1 MRVTFHLLFLLSLW
15 TETTQS
21 DLRNLDRNLT
31 EEHERVLIRT
41 KRRWVLSTIELQEE
55 DPGPYPKE
63 ATQLFNDK
71 SSMHKLR
78 FSISGQGVN
87 EDPKGVFTIEPFT
100 GAVIVHKP
108 IDRELYPVF
117 LVEFDVADRESGSIL
132 DRTLSF
138 SVAIKDINDNA
149 PEFLP
154 EVLHTSIPENT
165 QEGVLPVS
173 LQAKDKDEKGNE
185 NSRITMRVV
194 SQDPPS
200 PVITL
205 KPLSARGSDDNV
217 ITQLIFTGCFDYDKA
232 KAYKLL
238 VEAQDHGNPVLTST
252 ATVNIDIID
261 SNTHQPV
268 FTATKYNAQV
278 MEMETNKEILR
289 LSVEDKDTP
298 NTQASKAVYK
308 ILKGNEDG
316 NYKIETDPKTNEGV
330 LTVIK
335 GKDYERTTLTQLEI
349 SVENEEPLF
358 LCIDGKPASPAM
370 RAARKLNTT
379 KVDVKVID
387 VNDPPV
393 FQQKIQTVY
402 KKEEGNPGE
411 VLYEPIVKDVDSDA
425 DKIRYELV
433 DDPAKWVKVDPKTG
447 KVTTVMKM
455 DRESPYVVNGT
466 YTVVIRAIDNGEPP
480 ATGTG
485 TLVIQLGD
493 LNDNAPYLTS
503 NNSIMCGNKTQ
514 RVTVKPDDADA
525 PPFAGPFSFSIASE
539 DKKLLSMWKFNPS
552 TGSESSLISL
562 KSLPYGNYLIPLR
575 IEDQQGKVGL
585 DTLNVVVCDC
595 GDKDVCRSPLPR
607 SSNLNGAAIGIL
619 LGSLLLL
626 ALLLCCCF
634 LCEYKAKEFIL
645 NIQEE
650 GNQTLINYNEEGG
663 GSLAKAEI
671 QVVQS
676 STNGL
681 KSGPIQ
687 LTEFSNG
694 YGGNGYNESTK
705 RRTMSSGGF
714 QETTEAGRTLMSR
727 GWVTSRSFTFRNGA
741 NRFSRSFSLM
751 SDWNIE
757 DHLLRKLYELPEDQ
771 LDFPECHPHEYS
783 YEGMGS
789 TCPSLDE
796 LSFSADGDDLDFL
809 NDLGPKFHILDGIC
823 RKTMEEKNIKL

>member
-1 MRVTFHLLFLLSLW
+1 
-15 TETTQS
+15 
-21 DLRNLDRNLT
+21 
-31 EEHERVLIRT
+31 
-41 KRRWVLSTIELQEE
+41 RRWVLSTIELQEE

-63 ATQLFNDK
+63 LFNDK

-217 ITQLIFTGCFDYDKA
+217 ITQLIFTGCFDYDVT

-268 FTATKYNAQV
+268 FT
-278 MEMETNKEILR
+278 METNKEILR

-539 DKKLLSMWKFNPS
+539 DKKLLR
-552 TGSESSLISL
+552 SESSLISL

-626 ALLLCCCF
+626 AC
-634 LCEYKAKEFIL
+634 KTKEFIL

-663 GSLAKAEI
+663 GSLAK
-671 QVVQS
+671 VCLS
-676 STNGL
+676 SHITSISL
-681 KSGPIQ
+681 KS
-687 LTEFSNG
+687 
-694 YGGNGYNESTK
+694 
-705 RRTMSSGGF
+705 
-714 QETTEAGRTLMSR
+714 
-727 GWVTSRSFTFRNGA
+727 V
-741 NRFSRSFSLM
+741 
-751 SDWNIE
+751 
-757 DHLLRKLYELPEDQ
+757 
-771 LDFPECHPHEYS
+771 
-783 YEGMGS
+783 
-789 TCPSLDE
+789 
-796 LSFSADGDDLDFL
+796 FL
-809 NDLGPKFHILDGIC
+809 NLCKCLPKCCMMISIKITKTEQILSA
-823 RKTMEEKNIKL
+823 

>member
-1 MRVTFHLLFLLSLW
+1 MRMTFRLLLLLSLW
-15 TETTQS
+15 TETALS
-21 DLRNLDRNLT
+21 DLSLERNLT
-31 EEHERVLIRT
+31 EKHERVLIRT

-55 DPGPYPKE
+55 DPGPFPKV
-63 ATQLFNDK
+63 ATQLYNDK
-71 SSMHKLR
+71 SNMHKLR
-78 FSISGQGVN
+78 FSISGQGVT
-87 EDPKGVFTIEPFT
+87 EDPQGILTIDPFT
-100 GAVIVHKP
+100 GVVSVHKP
-108 IDRELYPVF
+108 IDRETYATFMVK
-117 LVEFDVADRESGSIL
+117 FDVSDRETNEIL
-132 DRTLSF
+132 DKTLSF
-138 SVAIKDINDNA
+138 SVAVKDINDNA
-149 PEFLP
+149 PQFLP
-154 EVLHTSIPENT
+154 EVLHTTIPENI
-165 QEGVLPVS
+165 QEGVLSVS

-194 SQDPPS
+194 SQEPPS

-205 KPLSARGSDDNV
+205 KPLSTSATDDN
-217 ITQLIFTGCFDYDKA
+217 IIAQLAFTGCFDYDKA

-238 VEAQDHGNPVLTST
+238 VEAQDHGSPALSST
-252 ATVNIDIID
+252 ATVNIAITD
-261 SNTHQPV
+261 SNTHLPV
-268 FTATKYNAQV
+268 FTATKYNTQV

-298 NTQASKAVYK
+298 NTKASKAVYK
-308 ILKGNEDG
+308 ILKGNEEG

-335 GKDYERTTLTQLEI
+335 GKDYERTTLTKLEI
-349 SVENEEPLF
+349 SVENEELLF

-370 RAARKLNTT
+370 RAARKPNTT
-379 KVDVKVID
+379 TVEVKVID

-411 VLYEPIVKDVDSDA
+411 VLYEPIVKDVDSDV
-425 DKIRYELV
+425 DKIRYELA

-466 YTVVIRAIDNGEPP
+466 YTVLIRAIDNGEPP

-493 LNDNAPYLTS
+493 LNDNVPYLTT
-503 NNSIMCGNKTQ
+503 NNSIMCGNKTD

-525 PPFAGPFSFSIASE
+525 PPFAGPFSFSVASE
-539 DKKLLSMWKFNPS
+539 DKELLSMWKLNPS

-562 KSLPYGNYLIPLR
+562 KSLPYGNYSVPLR

-595 GDKDVCRSPLPR
+595 GGKDVCRSLLPR
-607 SSNLNGAAIGIL
+607 SSNLHGAAIGIL
-619 LGSLLLL
+619 LGSMLLL

-645 NIQEE
+645 NIQDE
-650 GNQTLINYNEEGG
+650 GNQTLIKYNEEGG
-663 GSLAKAEI
+663 GSLAKAETL
-671 QVVQS
+671 VGQS
-676 STNGL
+676 STVGL

-694 YGGNGYNESTK
+694 YGGINSSTK

-714 QETTEAGRTLMSR
+714 QQMAEAGGTLMSQNW
-727 GWVTSRSFTFRNGA
+727 GTSRSFTFRNGSH
-741 NRFSRSFSLM
+741 RFSRSFSLM

-789 TCPSLDE
+789 KCPSLDK

-809 NDLGPKFHILDGIC
+809 NNLGPKFHTLDAIC
-823 RKTMEEKNIKL
+823 QKAMEEKNIKL